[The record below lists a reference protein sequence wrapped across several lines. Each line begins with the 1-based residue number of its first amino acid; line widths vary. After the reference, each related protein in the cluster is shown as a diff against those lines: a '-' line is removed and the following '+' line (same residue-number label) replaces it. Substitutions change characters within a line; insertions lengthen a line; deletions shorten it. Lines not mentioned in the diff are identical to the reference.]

1 MYKCDFI
8 LRFCSDK
15 EVASQATENV
25 NSVYGL
31 DSITAYH
38 LQFWFH
44 RYCSGNVDVKNAPCS
59 GNRSVRPPY
68 KHCFDCPGA
77 KHCIKKIWS

>member
-25 NSVYGL
+25 NSVYGP
-31 DSITAYH
+31 DTVTASHAESIP
-38 LQFWFH
+38 F
-44 RYCSGNVDVKNAPCS
+44 R
-59 GNRSVRPPY
+59 
-68 KHCFDCPGA
+68 
-77 KHCIKKIWS
+77 